1 MKKTIRLILGC
12 FILALV
18 FFMVACKSGGE
29 NKPNDGGNDNPSGGG
44 EAKTFGNLEDGLY
57 TDYVDAKDFTAA
69 RAETR
74 QKAYTAYAP
83 DGTKIGD
90 YITIADAIN
99 TCVDYDVEYNSSLKT
114 GQQEVYGSYVTK
126 IGGSFKMFV
135 NKKGFA
141 EANDDQFWYYENG
154 TSLAAYNCWDG
165 SDSILS
171 LRNTNLIAHKV
182 SGYGTVS
189 QQTWNSY
196 GLLDAFGE
204 AINDTSAQSWELSST
219 MDAAVLQFPARL
231 AGITG
236 MKYSIDLS
244 GVSIV
249 PPYDGSDS
257 TYAFIGFYAW
267 QDYYVIA
274 IGIACDT
281 RTGNWYPFIGTSR
294 DDSFSDVTYNIGKC
308 LFTSTWS
315 NDGYFRPDVAS
326 VDLEIKTLRLLD
338 EEEDEY
344 YQVDDFKVSVAG
356 KVIYERHITDSVL
369 NNFFSGYPLS
379 WENGYVFIA
388 GLDIKN
394 KLVQSQFTE
403 STDYFNGSQFL
414 GLKVTSAK
422 AYVPA
427 KDEISDVTYGYP
439 IEDTWRGKWHDILM
453 ANTEDTAEVL
463 DYTIINTCVCASYQK
478 VNGCD
483 VYSFSYDANNA
494 SVSELGTKLRSY
506 QSKINAL
513 ADLEVNDILN
523 DSSLLDEVGSWLVEN
538 QTIIPQKYFLCLD
551 FSAYYAAKELFESTS
566 MSAAAKAVVGELQ
579 ALDAADYEG
588 FDAIIASTYAAL
600 SADEQGVVR
609 LVFGASAFDNL
620 QELSTFVKSLDNVA
634 GEFVTYPYMVYV
646 GGSGLSCEKNKT
658 MSVKDAFEQLMWLS
672 SGIANKVQYNQND
685 EYNGINDDP
694 NSGHLTGVM
703 NGDNHFFPSMR
714 IVAIVEF
721 FDSLH
726 IELPAYEKDLLETIG
741 YEDFYTGFYYPI
753 YNTVKLAVSIQAN
766 NKAAISDLSADELAF
781 LNEVWVSTYFI
792 SNHIVWNWNSG
803 NKFLMFYDARTRAI
817 SVEAGG
823 DVNIQVKDY
832 FAIVANF
839 LEGCGYTVQGNGWGV
854 TAATIQ

>member
-1 MKKTIRLILGC
+1 
-12 FILALV
+12 
-18 FFMVACKSGGE
+18 
-29 NKPNDGGNDNPSGGG
+29 
-44 EAKTFGNLEDGLY
+44 
-57 TDYVDAKDFTAA
+57 
-69 RAETR
+69 
-74 QKAYTAYAP
+74 
-83 DGTKIGD
+83 
-90 YITIADAIN
+90 
-99 TCVDYDVEYNSSLKT
+99 
-114 GQQEVYGSYVTK
+114 
-126 IGGSFKMFV
+126 
-135 NKKGFA
+135 
-141 EANDDQFWYYENG
+141 
-154 TSLAAYNCWDG
+154 
-165 SDSILS
+165 
-171 LRNTNLIAHKV
+171 
-182 SGYGTVS
+182 
-189 QQTWNSY
+189 
-196 GLLDAFGE
+196 
-204 AINDTSAQSWELSST
+204 
-219 MDAAVLQFPARL
+219 MDASVLQFPARL

-344 YQVDDFKVSVAG
+344 YQVDDFKVSVAD
-356 KVIYERHITDSVL
+356 KVIYERQITDSVL

-394 KLVQSQFTE
+394 KIVQSQFTE

-427 KDEISDVTYGYP
+427 SDEISDVTYGYP
-439 IEDTWRGKWHDILM
+439 IEATWRGKWHDILM

-494 SVSELGTKLRSY
+494 SVSELGTKLRTY

-513 ADLEVNDILN
+513 ADLEVNDILS

-566 MSAAAKAVVGELQ
+566 MSNAAKAVVGELQ
-579 ALDAADYEG
+579 ALSSSDYEG
-588 FDAIIASTYAAL
+588 FDEIIASSYAAL
-600 SADEQGVVR
+600 SEEEQGVVR

-620 QELSTFVKSLDNVA
+620 QGLSTFVKSLDNVA

-658 MSVKDAFEQLMWLS
+658 MTVKDAFKQLMWLS
-672 SGIANKVQYNQND
+672 NGIANKVQYNQND

-721 FDSLH
+721 FEELN
-726 IELPAYEKDLLETIG
+726 IELPNYEKDLLETIG

-753 YNTVKLAVSIQAN
+753 FNTVKLAVSIQAN
-766 NKAAISDLSADELAF
+766 NKVAISDLSAEELAF
-781 LNEVWVSTYFI
+781 LNEVWVNSYFI
-792 SNHIVWNWNSG
+792 SNQIQWNWNSG
-803 NKFLMFYDARTRAI
+803 NRFMMFYDARTRAI

-823 DVNIQVKDY
+823 DVNVAVKDY

-854 TAATIQ
+854 TAPTIQ